1 MKEVVNSFIK
11 KHALLFEGATVVV
24 GVSGGPDSL
33 ALLHFLKAKE
43 KQMNL
48 KVVAAHIDHMLRGE
62 ESNEDFIFVKKYCEK
77 ESIPFEGKQINV
89 RQYQEEYKLTS
100 QVAARECRYQF
111 FESVLQK
118 HSGQLLA
125 LAHHGDDQ
133 VETIIMRQLRGAYGF
148 GLAGIP
154 VKRPFSGAVIIRPF
168 LCISKEDIIKYCQE
182 ENLFPRIDKSNFT
195 SKYVRNRIRNEILPI
210 LKKENPSVHVRFQQ
224 QSELMV
230 DDELFLTQLTEQ
242 ELTKT
247 YLSKQQKKVVLS
259 ISKLLDIPIPLQRR
273 GFQLI
278 LNYLY
283 EQNMPQITALHI
295 EQFLHLIKIPHPSG
309 SLDFPNGLKIV
320 KSYDECV
327 LSFDMQTE
335 ASSYEFELS
344 IPGIVTL
351 KKGKI
356 IGEVT
361 DSFPDIQLN
370 KNVIICDLKKLTL
383 PLIVRTRQ
391 QGDGMSLQGMEGTKK
406 LKTLFIDEKVD
417 RNDRDHWPVVVNNT
431 GDLLWVP
438 GLRRSNIALPT
449 KETKQFLVLE
459 YKDL

>member
-11 KHALLFEGATVVV
+11 KHALLFDGATIVV

-48 KVVAAHIDHMLRGE
+48 KIIAAHVDHMLRGK
-62 ESNEDFIFVKKYCEK
+62 ESNEDFNFVKNYCQK
-77 ESIPFEGKQINV
+77 SIIPFEGKQINV
-89 RQYQEEYKLTS
+89 RQYQEEHNLTS

-133 VETIIMRQLRGAYGF
+133 VETIIMRQLRGAHGF

-168 LCISKEDIIKYCQE
+168 LCISKEDINEYCQR

-247 YLSKQQKKVVLS
+247 ILSKQMKKVVLS

-283 EQNMPQITALHI
+283 EQDVPQITTIHI

-335 ASSYEFELS
+335 ASSYEFKLK

-361 DSFPDIQLN
+361 DFLPDIQLN
-370 KNVIICDLKKLTL
+370 KNVIICDLEKLTL

-391 QGDGMSLQGMEGTKK
+391 QGDVMSQQGMEGTKK
-406 LKTLFIDEKVD
+406 LKALFIDEKID
-417 RNDRDHWPVVVNNT
+417 RFDRDQWPVVINKT